1 MQIIRTNRITCTVGD
16 KELKVRKRNNCINLP
31 SRKSRRRKLP
41 RPEQLSWRF
50 DESLRRG
57 VIV

>member
-31 SRKSRRRKLP
+31 SRKSRRRTLEEKP
-41 RPEQLSWRF
+41 
-50 DESLRRG
+50 DEAL
-57 VIV
+57 VE